1 MKHLLYLLLAMA
13 AVANANAQPRIS
25 YLTPD
30 VGTTR
35 WATYVEIIGPYD
47 VPGMYGSAL
56 FSMNNPGDALRVRC
70 ARPADTAM
78 ITIGPLVV
86 SWDGRMI
93 STMIFVSPLAKP
105 NSDRWQDVRPEFR
118 IPIVVEFNGVVSQ
131 PDTFYI
137 VRPFAIGDLANNS
150 DRVFGEGSLGRRSP
164 RGAMIIDSAVLA
176 ATAAYSISLVDPD
189 SRAPG
194 NQAYLPFT
202 LIALGDIRGRNGSQ
216 IRADAEGPNGGPG
229 GGGGGGG
236 YANYNLLSSDRG
248 EAGGNGFT
256 GGGPGGY
263 NNSGI
268 PAAQPSSK
276 RRPGAGSGET
286 LAEDNANT
294 FGSRALNGLPGGE
307 STSSFE
313 NAGGGT
319 GHPFGLSGT
328 ACAERTSCDPS
339 GGFGGGSGTR
349 ESQRGGGAGFG
360 TDGTSERDRQNG
372 GRAHGNRALVPLAG
386 GSGGGSGN
394 PDGFNSS
401 TSGGGGGGAVAI
413 HGRMLANFDVYA
425 LGAAASTSKDING
438 GAGSGGGVIL
448 GMRLDNAAAGFV
460 SAQVGSRTGSQ
471 VLEGGRG
478 RARYDA
484 RIGPSDTYYRGPLT
498 DTLTYTLLDMQ
509 LSGHG
514 DGSVLDV
521 YVKPE
526 RGPWRL
532 LDTIQ
537 SDRFVS
543 WRAKVRLPRG
553 DTLYYVAVAQRYP
566 SPVQTNYTYDPHLVF
581 SQSAWNIVQL
591 FGPPIINAPSSLDMG
606 VYRCRSVEQLDTI
619 LIRNDGD
626 SPLEISSA
634 IWNGAPGFRL
644 VSPAVLPDSVPVGGA
659 TPYVVGYTAPVGT
672 AGAQVGQLVLT
683 HDDST
688 EAGTKNPWRVDV
700 TIDVRMANLEY
711 RWRGL
716 TGDTINLGTLCVGA
730 AVADEITVTNIG
742 TDATLLVRY
751 VTTDASLLEV
761 GANLPFTVNP
771 SLSRNLGLTLTAKR
785 IGPAVVATLLY
796 VDQCPEPDTIWLRY
810 EGVQPLLRQ
819 IGDGQFGD
827 VPVGSSRTITIEL
840 RNDGTSD
847 ADLSAPPALL
857 APYRIVSIVPALPT
871 IIKPGTS
878 VLITLEYA
886 PTTAAEH
893 TAILRL
899 ESIAYRRSC
908 ADTSVLLLAGRG
920 VRTEVVSEP
929 TVLNYRPTGSCG
941 SDTLSAV
948 VHNTGSTP
956 VRLIYPAFIN
966 GVDAGD
972 FTIVQQPVS
981 DTTLPPGGTATYHV
995 VFAPLPGPN
1004 AQRTGLLHV
1013 RTDQTAVPEVVT
1025 RLSGAHV
1032 RLRVAGPTVIDFGLL
1047 QSGVVEQR
1055 TVPYTNTSGGR
1066 VTVTNLRSS
1075 RPAELQATPAAF
1087 TFDDAAVQDVVIE
1100 VTPRIE
1106 GAYQDTITMVVAEPC
1121 ADSQLIVVRW
1131 TVEAAELGV
1140 QNVLDFGTLSTC
1152 QTSRDTMTIANTSS
1166 FTVELV
1172 DAVISGADAGLFT
1185 IVNPGAVTNASLGAG
1200 QTVDVIIDF
1209 DPRGGTDGLKSAVLT
1224 TRARLNTELTSFA
1237 TRLDGIRQTAFPSTP
1252 GVVAFGNVDVLS
1264 SSTLTTSVV
1273 NTSTIPVRVVSVR
1286 MQTSPSVFT
1295 PATAALPTVL
1305 TPGER
1310 LDITVTFVPTDA
1322 RFFADS
1328 ILVEVDQPCSDLRP
1342 IPVYG
1347 TGRLNVEFSLD
1358 LPEVTLDPTN
1368 DNVVLPVRGRI
1379 ATGTAE
1385 TAQTSLDVLITYE
1398 SPLFV
1403 ARQIVPGTIVRHE
1416 VIGGRTQLE
1425 VSVPSTTIS
1434 KTDGVVFEIHGQGTL
1449 GPIDSTD
1456 LTFERAVAS
1465 ADGTT
1470 PKVRTTNGWLK
1481 TELCQAGGDR
1491 LITRA
1496 GALSIVA
1503 SPTPAAD
1510 DLLIAI
1516 SLYEKGP
1523 HAMQMI
1529 DATGTEIERW
1539 SWVNDG
1545 PRTQTFTIPVQHLGS
1560 GTYRIL
1566 LRTPTRHRSAT
1577 AVVIH

>member
-1 MKHLLYLLLAMA
+1 MRILLCLLIAIA
-13 AVANANAQPRIS
+13 GNVIAQPRIS

-47 VPGMYGSAL
+47 VPGVYGSAL

-70 ARPADTAM
+70 ARPADTAT

-93 STMIFVSPLAKP
+93 STMIFVSPLAQP
-105 NSDRWQDVRPEFR
+105 NSDRWQDLRSEFR
-118 IPIVVEFNGVVSQ
+118 IPIVVEFNGSVSQ
-131 PDTFYI
+131 PDTFYV
-137 VRPFAIGDLANNS
+137 VRPFTIGDLANNP

-164 RGAMIIDSAVLA
+164 RGAMIIDSAILA
-176 ATAAYSISLVDPD
+176 ATAAYTISLVDPD
-189 SRAPG
+189 SRTPG

-216 IRADAEGPNGGPG
+216 IRADADGPNGGPG

-236 YANYNLLSSDRG
+236 YANYNLLSNERG
-248 EAGGNGFT
+248 EPGGNGFT

-268 PAAQPSSK
+268 PGAQPSSK

-286 LAEDNANT
+286 LAEANTNT

-307 STSSFE
+307 STTSHE

-339 GGFGGGSGTR
+339 GGFGGGSGSR
-349 ESQRGGGAGFG
+349 EAQRGGGGGFG

-372 GRAHGNRALVPLAG
+372 GRAHGNKALVPLAG
-386 GSGGGSGN
+386 GSGGASGN
-394 PDGFNSS
+394 PDGFNESS
-401 TSGGGGGGAVAI
+401 TGGGGGGAIAI

-448 GMRLDNAAAGFV
+448 GMRFDNAAAGFV

-484 RIGPSDTYYRGPLT
+484 RVGPSDTYYRGPLT
-498 DTLTYTLLDMQ
+498 DTLTYTLLDMP

-514 DGSVLDV
+514 DGSILDV

-532 LDTIQ
+532 LDSIQ
-537 SDRFVS
+537 SDRLVS

-566 SPVQTNYTYDPHLVF
+566 SPTQTNYTYDPHLVF
-581 SQSAWNIVQL
+581 SQSAWNIVHL
-591 FGPPIINAPSSLDMG
+591 FGPSIIDAPTSLNMG
-606 VYRCRSVEQLDTI
+606 VYRCQSVEQTETI
-619 LIRNDGD
+619 VIRNDGD
-626 SPLEISSA
+626 SPLEIA
-634 IWNGAPGFRL
+634 EANWAGAPGFRI
-644 VSPAVLPDSVPVGGA
+644 VSPTVFPDSVPVGGSKQ
-659 TPYVVGYTAPVGT
+659 YVIGYMAPDGT
-672 AGAQVGQLVLT
+672 SGPQVGQLLLT
-683 HDDST
+683 HDDT
-688 EAGTKNPWRVDV
+688 TQAGTKNPWRVDV
-700 TIDVRMANLEY
+700 SVDVRMADLEY
-711 RWRGL
+711 RWRGISA
-716 TGDTINLGTLCVGA
+716 DTINLGTLCVGA
-730 AVADEITVTNIG
+730 AVADEITVTTIG

-761 GANLPFTVNP
+761 AANLPFTVNP

-796 VDQCPEPDTIWLRY
+796 VDQCPEPDTIWLSY
-810 EGVQPLLRQ
+810 EGVQPFLRQ
-819 IGDGQFGD
+819 VGDGQFGD
-827 VPVGSSRTITIEL
+827 VSIGSSRTLTIEL

-847 ADLSAPPALL
+847 ADLSAPPTLP
-857 APYRIVSIVPALPT
+857 APFRIVSVVPALPS
-871 IIKPGTS
+871 IVKPGNS
-878 VLITLEYA
+878 VLVTVEYT
-886 PTTAAEH
+886 PTTTDEH

-899 ESIAYRRSC
+899 ETIAYRRSC
-908 ADTSVLLLAGRG
+908 ADTTVILLAGRG
-920 VRTEVVSEP
+920 VRTEVVIEP
-929 TVLNYRPTGSCG
+929 TVLSFKPTGSCG
-941 SDTLSAV
+941 SDTLSAMV
-948 VHNTGSTP
+948 RNTGSTP
-956 VRLIYPAFIN
+956 VRVIYPAFIN
-966 GVDAGD
+966 GVDAAD
-972 FTIVQQPVS
+972 FAIVQQPVS
-981 DTTLPPGGTATYHV
+981 DTTLPAGGSATYEV
-995 VFAPLPGPN
+995 VFAPVPGSN
-1004 AQRTGLLHV
+1004 AQRTGSLHV

-1025 RLSGAHV
+1025 RLAGSHV
-1032 RLRVAGPTVIDFGLL
+1032 RLQVDGPTVIDLGLL
-1047 QSGVVEQR
+1047 QSGAAEQR

-1066 VTVTNLRSS
+1066 ITVSNLRST
-1075 RPAELQATPAAF
+1075 RPAELQASPTAF
-1087 TFDDAAVQDVVIE
+1087 VFDDGAIQDLLIE
-1100 VTPRIE
+1100 VTPLVE
-1106 GAYQDTITMVVAEPC
+1106 GAYQDTIVMVASEPC
-1121 ADSQLIVVRW
+1121 PDSVAIVVRW

-1152 QTSRDTMTIANTSS
+1152 ESARDTMTIANTSA
-1166 FTVELV
+1166 FPVELV
-1172 DAVISGADAGLFT
+1172 DAVITGADAALFT
-1185 IVNPGAVTNASLGAG
+1185 IVNPAAVTNASLAAG
-1200 QTVDVIIDF
+1200 QTVDVIVDF
-1209 DPRGGTDGLKSAVLT
+1209 TPQGGTDGLKSAILT
-1224 TRARLNTELTSFA
+1224 TRARLNTKLTSFT
-1237 TRLDGIRQTAFPSTP
+1237 TRLEGIRQTAFPSTP

-1264 SSTLTTSVV
+1264 SSVLTTSVV
-1273 NTSTIPVRVVSVR
+1273 NTSTLPVRVLSVR
-1286 MQTSPSVFT
+1286 MQQTPSVFS
-1295 PATAALPTVL
+1295 PAAAALPRVL
-1305 TPGER
+1305 APGER
-1310 LDITVTFVPTDA
+1310 LDIIVTFTPTDA

-1328 ILVEVDQPCSDLRP
+1328 ILVEVDQPCSDVRP

-1347 TGRLNVEFSLD
+1347 TGRLNVEFSLV
-1358 LPEVTLDPTN
+1358 LPEVVIDPTN

-1403 ARQIVPGTIVRHE
+1403 AQQIVPGTIVRHE

-1425 VSVPSTTIS
+1425 VNIPATTIS

-1449 GPIDSTD
+1449 GSIDSTD

-1465 ADGTT
+1465 AEGTT
-1470 PKVRTTNGWLK
+1470 PKVRTSNGWLK
-1481 TELCQAGGDR
+1481 TELCEAGGDR

-1496 GALSIVA
+1496 GSLAIVA
-1503 SPTPAAD
+1503 SPTPASD
-1510 DLLIAI
+1510 DLILTV
-1516 SLYEKGP
+1516 SLYEKGL
-1523 HAMQMI
+1523 HDVQMI
-1529 DATGTEIERW
+1529 DATGTVVDRW
-1539 SWVNDG
+1539 SWMNDG
-1545 PRTQTFTIPVQHLGS
+1545 PTTSTFTIPVQNLGS
-1560 GTYRIL
+1560 GTYRVI
-1566 LRTPTRHRSAT
+1566 LRTPTRQRSVP